1 MPLKL
6 ALALVAAL
14 LTSAC
19 VPVAIG
25 AGGAIIADQVAEDQ
39 GGDLF

>member
-1 MPLKL
+1 LTI
-6 ALALVAAL
+6 AL
-14 LTSAC
+14 LSLATAC

-39 GGDLF
+39 GSNLF